1 MDEDFTTETKID
13 LLLIE
18 LDSLAQDIQAIDDG
32 LTAIQKKYGTGTN
45 EAI

>member
-32 LTAIQKKYGTGTN
+32 LTAIQKKYGTGNN